1 MEQLRRPK
9 TLAERAVEILRN
21 AIINNEFMLGEPLS
35 ENLLAKSIGTSKSPI
50 REALAQ
56 LKIEGLVN
64 IIPQKGTFVFTL
76 TQKELTD
83 LMEVRFI
90 LESAALRMAIEK
102 SRDRLVQCLQ
112 TQLDGMETH
121 LQSGDIDAYLK
132 HDNDFHESLFICCD
146 NQYLRDA
153 YAQISGKSA
162 ALRTRI
168 TRQPRHPNKT
178 FREHTDILKHVEK
191 GEVEQALEMLKIH
204 FSSFMQFYQENID
217 QIAVST
223 VSSTRKLRQVALEEQ

>member
-56 LKIEGLVN
+56 LKTEGLVN

-90 LESAALRMAIEK
+90 LESAALRMAIETSK
-102 SRDRLVQCLQ
+102 DRLVRCLKA
-112 TQLDGMETH
+112 QLAGMETH
-121 LQSGDIDAYLK
+121 LQDGNIDAYLK
-132 HDNDFHESLFICCD
+132 HDNDFHESLFECCD
-146 NQYLRDA
+146 NQYLREA
-153 YAQISGKSA
+153 YARYQVNPPHCVPGSPGNPAIRTKPFA
-162 ALRTRI
+162 NTRI
-168 TRQPRHPNKT
+168 
-178 FREHTDILKHVEK
+178 
-191 GEVEQALEMLKIH
+191 
-204 FSSFMQFYQENID
+204 S
-217 QIAVST
+217 
-223 VSSTRKLRQVALEEQ
+223 